1 MAVCSYRM
9 ANEFLSESDTPDF
22 LKALAEHAGGVNAL
36 AKFCGVD
43 KENLRK
49 AIRGKLQP
57 SAALLDRLGIE
68 RATFLILPRNLAE
81 WWERHTSER
90 DGGETIL
97 RSATP

>member
-1 MAVCSYRM
+1 M

-57 SAALLDRLGIE
+57 SAALLDRLGVE
-68 RATFLILPRNLAE
+68 RAVIYVLPRNLSE
-81 WWERHTSER
+81 WYENYANER
-90 DGGETIL
+90 DGGEATM
-97 RSATP
+97 RSGEGGGDAH